1 MGMSSMQVQ
10 PSTQPQ
16 GKGGMATSAQPKSV
30 NDLYTSILGRQ
41 GEAEGLNYWNQRFG
55 DTIEPAEI
63 EEFRRGAQPELQS
76 RQLTATSGQ
85 PQFGMPNMY
94 SNTIRPW
101 DNASIMGPNANFGG
115 KGGGKGGGKTGSSYG
130 YPVANTNIRY
140 TPPNATTGRSTI
152 SNTIFDKE

>member
-16 GKGGMATSAQPKSV
+16 GKGGMATPAQPKSV

-41 GEAEGLNYWNQRFG
+41 GETEGLNYWSQRFG

-94 SNTIRPW
+94 SNTIRLW
-101 DNASIMGPNANFGG
+101 DNASIMPRTSSG
-115 KGGGKGGGKTGSSYG
+115 KGGKTQGGYPTMQSNYSSGQSRGKG
-130 YPVANTNIRY
+130 V
-140 TPPNATTGRSTI
+140 
-152 SNTIFDKE
+152 